1 MCIRG
6 PNLLETLRHHML
18 FGLQTAPKWSLKP
31 TDLWEILP
39 WCIGPAQDSLA
50 RWIQDRSEPYLSRD
64 KTQQVLKLSA
74 SASVRPHTHT
84 QKKGNRATVEDG
96 WEVSSVGIKNIIRED
111 IWAGSIWTRNLGRTL
126 NLWESKGF
134 AVTSKFS
141 WLCVSVFSFS
151 FLKNNRARGEEG
163 GRKIFLQF
171 SMLDAV
177 RKREREREIKGAEQ
191 RGREGGEEKMF
202 LCSTRSETATCS
214 ALCSFQSLAKL
225 LLLQTVELNLQ
236 RVLLGQLKKKKNKKK
251 NVFLSVWYQSL
262 QN

>member
-74 SASVRPHTHT
+74 SASARPHTHT

-96 WEVSSVGIKNIIRED
+96 WEVSSVGIKNIIRGD

-151 FLKNNRARGEEG
+151 FFKNNRARGEEG

-177 RKREREREIKGAEQ
+177 RKRERARDQGRWTKRQ
-191 RGREGGEEKMF
+191 RGRGGKDVLVF
-202 LCSTRSETATCS
+202 HSQWDGNLFST
-214 ALCSFQSLAKL
+214 L
-225 LLLQTVELNLQ
+225 
-236 RVLLGQLKKKKNKKK
+236 
-251 NVFLSVWYQSL
+251 
-262 QN
+262 

>member
-74 SASVRPHTHT
+74 SASARPHTHT

-141 WLCVSVFSFS
+141 WLCVSVFSFFFF
-151 FLKNNRARGEEG
+151 FLNNRARGEEG
-163 GRKIFLQF
+163 GRKTLLQF

-177 RKREREREIKGAEQ
+177 RKRERARDQGRWTKRQ
-191 RGREGGEEKMF
+191 RGRGGKDVLVF
-202 LCSTRSETATCS
+202 HSQWDGNLFST
-214 ALCSFQSLAKL
+214 L
-225 LLLQTVELNLQ
+225 
-236 RVLLGQLKKKKNKKK
+236 
-251 NVFLSVWYQSL
+251 
-262 QN
+262 

>member
-74 SASVRPHTHT
+74 SASARPHTHT

-151 FLKNNRARGEEG
+151 FFKNNRARGEEG

-177 RKREREREIKGAEQ
+177 RKRERARDQGRWTKRQ
-191 RGREGGEEKMF
+191 RGRGGKDVLVF
-202 LCSTRSETATCS
+202 HSQWDGNLFST
-214 ALCSFQSLAKL
+214 L
-225 LLLQTVELNLQ
+225 
-236 RVLLGQLKKKKNKKK
+236 
-251 NVFLSVWYQSL
+251 
-262 QN
+262 

>member
-74 SASVRPHTHT
+74 SASARPHTHT

-96 WEVSSVGIKNIIRED
+96 WEVSSVGIKNIIRGD

-177 RKREREREIKGAEQ
+177 RKRERARDQGRRTKRQ
-191 RGREGGEEKMF
+191 RGRGGKDVLVF
-202 LCSTRSETATCS
+202 HSQWGGNLFST
-214 ALCSFQSLAKL
+214 L
-225 LLLQTVELNLQ
+225 
-236 RVLLGQLKKKKNKKK
+236 
-251 NVFLSVWYQSL
+251 
-262 QN
+262 

>member
-50 RWIQDRSEPYLSRD
+50 QWIQDRSEPYLSRD

-74 SASVRPHTHT
+74 SASARPHTHT

-96 WEVSSVGIKNIIRED
+96 WEVSSVGIKNIIRGD

-151 FLKNNRARGEEG
+151 FFKNNRARGEEG

-177 RKREREREIKGAEQ
+177 RKRERARDQGRWTKRQ
-191 RGREGGEEKMF
+191 RGRGGKDVLVF
-202 LCSTRSETATCS
+202 HSQWGGNLFST
-214 ALCSFQSLAKL
+214 L
-225 LLLQTVELNLQ
+225 
-236 RVLLGQLKKKKNKKK
+236 
-251 NVFLSVWYQSL
+251 
-262 QN
+262 